1 MSLMAKQ
8 ELELIAGKGSDK
20 HVEMAVRKKILLF

>member
-8 ELELIAGKGSDK
+8 ELELFAGMGSDE
-20 HVEMAVRKKILLF
+20 HVEVGVRKKILLF